1 MNSASLCS
9 LAGRYD
15 NPIHPPVPGP
25 HRQFKNSSSAFSLVA
40 CQEVFY
46 SRGLVLPRSMTQV
59 VCAPW
64 AAHTIRAVDGTV
76 RYIPSVVGVVS
87 PAVGSG
93 LAVLVGEFEDDLFE
107 DSSSETFPEA
117 SALRGRTVNIV
128 EERELAAG
136 VIGGG
141 GGGGDH
147 RYLRKGGD

>member
-1 MNSASLCS
+1 
-9 LAGRYD
+9 
-15 NPIHPPVPGP
+15 
-25 HRQFKNSSSAFSLVA
+25 
-40 CQEVFY
+40 
-46 SRGLVLPRSMTQV
+46 MTQV
-59 VCAPW
+59 ICDPW

-76 RYIPSVVGVVS
+76 RYIPSAVVVS
-87 PAVGSG
+87 PAVESG
-93 LAVLVGEFEDDLFE
+93 LAVLIGEFEDDLFE

-147 RYLRKGGD
+147 RYLRTGGD